1 MREKSIK
8 AEAERIWR
16 YNRKQIMD
24 KFGEDRDKLALAEIM
39 ALRQLALS
47 ALASQTMHE
56 LTGPAKAKKFTR

>member
-1 MREKSIK
+1 
-8 AEAERIWR
+8 
-16 YNRKQIMD
+16 MD